1 MVVGESWREANVDQP
16 SSIKGARVFFFLF
29 ISCACSCL
37 FLDGKKEE
45 RSGKQRRDRRTR
57 EMMLCT
63 QIALYSLSRMIFE
76 SSFCSLA
83 FICRLCAIQIGTT
96 RQLWTDSGSMQPRGK
111 GQKRMCVFGKISSS
125 NLKNIK
131 IASKQIFIFITL
143 NSFCSCSADCESCPV
158 LNNLF

>member
-57 EMMLCT
+57 EMMLCA

-125 NLKNIK
+125 NLKICW
-131 IASKQIFIFITL
+131 ISK
-143 NSFCSCSADCESCPV
+143 
-158 LNNLF
+158 